1 MMKLKPNSTFDSEA
15 HQKQIVV
22 YLQIYNTFCKNNYL
36 ILIWYA
42 YILRQ

>member
-1 MMKLKPNSTFDSEA
+1 MMKLKPIRHLTLKHIKSKLS
-15 HQKQIVV
+15 V
-22 YLQIYNTFCKNNYL
+22 YLQIHNTFCKNNYL

>member
-1 MMKLKPNSTFDSEA
+1 MMKLKPIPHLTLK

-22 YLQIYNTFCKNNYL
+22 YLQIHNTFCKNNYL